1 MRAITWS
8 IVTLGLS
15 LRIAA
20 ILFLPSSSFPEPFE
34 YEELASNLLKGKGFT
49 FSHLGTTYRSLHSA
63 VPYTLINAAVCGLSG
78 HQHAFLLLAQSVLN
92 AILVLVIYQIA
103 AVVFDHRTGTLAA
116 LLTSFH
122 PGLFVYDVQ
131 KLHPLSLD
139 ALLIASSVF
148 AFISLKPHS
157 SWLSR
162 VATGGL
168 IGIALLE
175 RGSLILFIP
184 VATLL
189 ASRPSRLTSS
199 RIVRYTFPLL
209 LGISLTFGPWLVR
222 NFIIHRTLVAMTASG
237 ELFWRGNNPYATG
250 TSLTRDGR
258 PIFWT
263 ADQDLK
269 TSISGLNE
277 LEQMRF
283 FYKAGWSFWVHSPI
297 AAALLYLKKLL
308 YFFSFSPTA
317 GLLYSAWK
325 FHLYMLYYGIC
336 AVSALAGGYILVSR
350 EKTQPQYRCPR
361 SLRLLPLLCI
371 ISVAIVQSL
380 FYVETRHRWSV
391 EPLILILAAAGMI
404 RIFSYIT
411 SAHRGRG
418 KSKIMSIEDD

>member
-1 MRAITWS
+1 
-8 IVTLGLS
+8 
-15 LRIAA
+15 
-20 ILFLPSSSFPEPFE
+20 
-34 YEELASNLLKGKGFT
+34 
-49 FSHLGTTYRSLHSA
+49 
-63 VPYTLINAAVCGLSG
+63 
-78 HQHAFLLLAQSVLN
+78 
-92 AILVLVIYQIA
+92 
-103 AVVFDHRTGTLAA
+103 
-116 LLTSFH
+116 
-122 PGLFVYDVQ
+122 
-131 KLHPLSLD
+131 
-139 ALLIASSVF
+139 
-148 AFISLKPHS
+148 
-157 SWLSR
+157 
-162 VATGGL
+162 
-168 IGIALLE
+168 LLE
-175 RGSLILFIP
+175 RGTLALFIP
-184 VATLL
+184 IAILL
-189 ASRPSRLTSS
+189 ASQASRPTSS
-199 RIVRYTFPLL
+199 GVIRYALPLL
-209 LGISLTFGPWLVR
+209 LGISLTFGPWIAR

-336 AVSALAGGYILVSR
+336 AVSALPGGYILVSR
-350 EKTQPQYRCPR
+350 EKPQPQYRCPR

-371 ISVAIVQSL
+371 ISVALVQSL
-380 FYVETRHRWSV
+380 FYVETRHRWGV

-404 RIFSYIT
+404 RIFSYIS
-411 SAHRGRG
+411 SAHGDHG
-418 KSKIMSIEDD
+418 KSKIMSIEGG